1 MMKRILVTILTLTVF
16 AGFASATTISADK
29 LKQDIQNII
38 IKDFSSKTNAE
49 IDVKITMLPFQSIT
63 LPDGEVT
70 YALVNQN
77 DELNLISRQ
86 VKRINILVDNKLQ
99 RTINVPIELKAF
111 EEVLVA
117 SNVISREQPINPTN
131 TTIKKINISDK
142 ANFIITKNDINKEM
156 VAKRDYRD
164 GEYIDK
170 RFIKVKPDV
179 TKNSEVRIILNSGN
193 GLQIA
198 IDGIARAD
206 GIIGEYVT
214 VENKMYNKTY
224 SAKVIGEN
232 RVLVNI

>member
-1 MMKRILVTILTLTVF
+1 
-16 AGFASATTISADK
+16 
-29 LKQDIQNII
+29 
-38 IKDFSSKTNAE
+38 
-49 IDVKITMLPFQSIT
+49 
-63 LPDGEVT
+63 
-70 YALVNQN
+70 
-77 DELNLISRQ
+77 
-86 VKRINILVDNKLQ
+86 
-99 RTINVPIELKAF
+99 
-111 EEVLVA
+111 
-117 SNVISREQPINPTN
+117 
-131 TTIKKINISDK
+131 
-142 ANFIITKNDINKEM
+142 M

>member
-38 IKDFSSKTNAE
+38 IKDFLSKTNAE

-117 SNVISREQPINPTN
+117 SNVISREQPINTTN

-142 ANFIITKNDINKEM
+142 ANFIVTRNDINKEM

-170 RFIKVKPDV
+170 RFIKIKPDV